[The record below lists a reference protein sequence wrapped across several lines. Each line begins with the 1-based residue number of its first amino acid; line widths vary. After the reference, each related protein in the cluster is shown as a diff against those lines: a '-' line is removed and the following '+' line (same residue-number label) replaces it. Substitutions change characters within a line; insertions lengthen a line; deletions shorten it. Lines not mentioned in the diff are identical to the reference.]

1 MSTGLELALS
11 RIGPADPQA
20 YEEAARALDAKT
32 KPRGSLG
39 RLEEVAQRIAGIRHT
54 PAPGR
59 LRAAVVVAAG
69 DHGVACEDVSAY
81 PQVVL
86 RIGYGPAGVPS
97 PRRPLAD
104 VVDRT
109 GLPAATE

>member
-1 MSTGLELALS
+1 MVLSTAGDTPQQWLRAGQALERVLLTATVQGLATTPLSQPLEL
-11 RIGPADPQA
+11 P
-20 YEEAARALDAKT
+20 
-32 KPRGSLG
+32 
-39 RLEEVAQRIAGIRHT
+39 
-54 PAPGR
+54 R
-59 LRAAVVVAAG
+59 LRLLMT
-69 DHGVACEDVSAY
+69 DRDVSAY

-97 PRRPLAD
+97 PRRPLDD

>member
-32 KPRGSLG
+32 KPRGSLD

-81 PQVVL
+81 PQVVTRQML
-86 RIGYGPAGVPS
+86 ENFDSGGAAVCV
-97 PRRPLAD
+97 LAIM
-104 VVDRT
+104 
-109 GLPAATE
+109 